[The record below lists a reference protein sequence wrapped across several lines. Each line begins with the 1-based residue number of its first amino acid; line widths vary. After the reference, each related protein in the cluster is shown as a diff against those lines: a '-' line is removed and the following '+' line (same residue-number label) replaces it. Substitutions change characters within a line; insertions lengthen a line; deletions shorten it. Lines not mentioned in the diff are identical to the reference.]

1 MIDWPNCGTIGW
13 GDFCTYMQLQYSQRE
28 ELSVKE
34 RAVHLILP
42 AKAKIS
48 PHRDDVVKCIDG
60 GDVLISVGKVD
71 TFFF

>member
-1 MIDWPNCGTIGW
+1 
-13 GDFCTYMQLQYSQRE
+13 MQLQYSQRE